1 MFVTFTEMFS
11 MVGKIS
17 GMGGKVFESVT
28 GSQKLS
34 EMLFFVTLLAL
45 PGTLTS

>member
-1 MFVTFTEMFS
+1 MIGTSIKMLVTFTEMFS

-28 GSQKLS
+28 VP
-34 EMLFFVTLLAL
+34 EIVRAALL
-45 PGTLTS
+45 